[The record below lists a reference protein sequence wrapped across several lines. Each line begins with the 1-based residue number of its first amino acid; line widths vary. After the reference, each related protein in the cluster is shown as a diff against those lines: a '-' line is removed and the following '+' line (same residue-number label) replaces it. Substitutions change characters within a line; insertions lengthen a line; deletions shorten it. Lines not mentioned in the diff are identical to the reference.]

1 MTKWI
6 LELPWGVRFPSVNYD
21 KKLKVSYYEGERLPS
36 FLEAY
41 RIPEFS
47 YGEWVQEQIN
57 NKPAQHRPGTT
68 QFTPKPHQVIGAK
81 RIAKKYVEGWSGFL
95 LADQTG
101 VGKTLTSLVALSLA
115 AKSAGFGRNK
125 RAKTLIVAPK
135 VVLPVW
141 RHTIGAYHGSLNY
154 LKPLIIN
161 YQQLQKLLVVEA
173 EKSPSKGKRKP
184 KKNRQTARQGKPL
197 IDFDFIVFDESQ
209 HLKNYPKSDVSLMAE
224 KIAGLNKVYRKGKS
238 PYVIFS
244 SATPGD
250 TPLNFSVMSGFMGK
264 LLNPKNATYITP
276 AKWGDFLISEGFDVK
291 KGKSGYSWSPLPW
304 GIKKDEASAA
314 ELKAHERKVA
324 QAKAKQ
330 RKDTVRIG
338 KALTQPEAP
347 FIMRSPKDIAGWP
360 EQQYIPLPV
369 ELDSQQRQWYEE
381 AWTQFRNWLRLTPA
395 HKDPRGALVETLR
408 YRQKTSLLRAPALVS
423 LTSEWVSEG
432 KQVFIS
438 LEFIE
443 TLDKIKEE
451 LEKNKISVAEI
462 SGRNVEDRERER
474 IRFQKGEAQVVLCTV
489 VSGISL
495 HAGETLPDGS
505 KATTAERISVL
516 ADIRQNPLDS
526 LQALGRAH
534 RDGQNSLA
542 YIPYMERTVDNRV
555 VSSFVNKVINTE
567 VMTGKKLEEAE
578 ELEALFRREAEQDGE
593 R

>member
-6 LELPWGVRFPSVNYD
+6 LELPWGVRFPSVSYD
-21 KKLKVSYYEGERLPS
+21 KKLKISYYEGEELPL
-36 FLEAY
+36 FLEGY
-41 RIPEFS
+41 RVPEFS
-47 YGEWVQEQIN
+47 YGEWIQEQIN
-57 NKPAQHRPGTT
+57 GKPVIHKPGPT

-81 RIAKKYVEGWSGFL
+81 RIAKKYIEGWSGFL

-101 VGKTLTSLVALSLA
+101 IGKTLTSLVAVSLA
-115 AKSAGFGRNK
+115 AKSAGFGRAK

-135 VVLPVW
+135 GVLPVW

-161 YQQLQKLLVVEA
+161 YQQLQKLLVVETT
-173 EKSPSKGKRKP
+173 KTTSTSKRKP
-184 KKNRQTARQGKPL
+184 KKSRQTARQGKAL

-209 HLKNYPKSDVSLMAE
+209 YLKNYPKSDVSLMAE

-244 SATPGD
+244 SATPGS

-264 LLNPKNATYITP
+264 LLKPNGTSYITP
-276 AKWGDFLISEGFDVK
+276 AKWGDFLIAEKFAVK
-291 KGKSGYSWSPLPW
+291 KGKSGYSWAPLPW
-304 GIKKDEASAA
+304 GLKKEESSAA
-314 ELKAHERKVA
+314 EKRAHEKKVA
-324 QAKAKQ
+324 QAKEVQ
-330 RKDTVRIG
+330 RKDTLRIG
-338 KALTQPEAP
+338 KALTRPEAP
-347 FIMRSPKDIAGWP
+347 FIMRSPKSIAGWP
-360 EQQYIPLPV
+360 EQQHIPLPV

-395 HKDPRGALVETLR
+395 RKDPRGTLVEILR
-408 YRQKTSLLRAPALVS
+408 YRQKTSLLRAPALVE
-423 LTSEWVSEG
+423 LITEWVSEE

-443 TLDKIKEE
+443 TLDKIKEA
-451 LEKNKISVAEI
+451 LEKKKISVVEI

-474 IRFQKGEAQVVLCTV
+474 IRFQKGEAQVALCTV
-489 VSGISL
+489 VAGISL

-505 KATTAERISVL
+505 RATTAERVTVL

-542 YIPYMERTVDNRV
+542 YIPYIENTVDNRIV
-555 VSSFVNKVINTE
+555 DSFINKVINTE

-578 ELEALFRREAEQDGE
+578 ELEALFRKEAEEDN